1 MGIIVSESSSF
12 ISPIEHIIEDA
23 KQGKV
28 FILIDDE
35 QRENEGDLVV
45 LAEKITSDV
54 INFMITHGSGIV
66 CLSITEDFMYKLG
79 LEFMPKRHVND
90 NSASFATSID
100 ARYGITTGVSA
111 HDRAHT
117 ILTVVNENV
126 TKDDFVTP
134 GHIFPIV
141 SKKGGVLERSGHTEA
156 SVEIAKIAGSA
167 PIAVVCELMNSDG
180 TMSRMPDIIEFSQRH
195 NIKVTS
201 IDKLIQYVK
210 ANW

>member
-12 ISPIEHIIEDA
+12 ISPIEHIVEDA
-23 KQGKV
+23 KQGKLC
-28 FILIDDE
+28 ILVDDE
-35 QRENEGDLVV
+35 QRENEGDLIV
-45 LAEKITSDV
+45 LAEKVTSDA

-66 CLSITEDFMYKLG
+66 CLSITEDLMYRLG

-111 HDRAHT
+111 CDRAST
-117 ILTVVNENV
+117 ILAVVDRNV
-126 TKDDFVTP
+126 QKDDFVTP

-156 SVEIAKIAGSA
+156 SIEVAKIAGLA
-167 PIAVVCELMNSDG
+167 PVAVVCELMNPDG
-180 TMSRMPDIIEFSQRH
+180 TMSRLPDIIKFSQH
-195 NIKVTS
+195 HGIKVTT
-201 IDKLIQYVK
+201 IDRLIQYVK
-210 ANW
+210 AH

>member
-23 KQGKV
+23 RQGKI

-35 QRENEGDLVV
+35 QRENEGDLVI
-45 LAEKITSDV
+45 LAEKVTSDA

-66 CLSITEDFMYKLG
+66 CLSITEDLMYKLE
-79 LEFMPKRHVND
+79 LEFIPKRHVND

-100 ARYGITTGVSA
+100 VRYGITTGVSA
-111 HDRAHT
+111 HDRAST
-117 ILTVVNENV
+117 ILRVVDQNV

-141 SKKGGVLERSGHTEA
+141 AKKGGVLERSGHTEA
-156 SVEIAKIAGSA
+156 SVEIAKIAGLA
-167 PIAVVCELMNSDG
+167 PVAVVCELMNPDG
-180 TMSRMPDIIEFSQRH
+180 TMSRMPDIIEFSQRY
-195 NIKVTS
+195 NVKVTS
-201 IDKLIQYVK
+201 IEKLIQYVK
-210 ANW
+210 TH

>member
-23 KQGKV
+23 KQGKL
-28 FILIDDE
+28 FILVDDE

-45 LAEKITSDV
+45 LAEKVTSDS

-66 CLSITEDFMYKLG
+66 CLSITEDFMHKLG
-79 LEFMPKRHVND
+79 LEFIPKRHVNN

-111 HDRAHT
+111 YDRART
-117 ILTVVNENV
+117 ILTVVNQDV

-156 SVEIAKIAGSA
+156 SVEIAKIAGLS
-167 PIAVVCELMNSDG
+167 PVAVVCELMNPDG
-180 TMSRMPDIIEFSQRH
+180 TMSRLPDNIEFSQRYGV
-195 NIKVTS
+195 KVTS
-201 IDKLIQYVK
+201 IDKLIQYVR
-210 ANW
+210 AH

>member
-12 ISPIEHIIEDA
+12 ISPIEHIVEDA
-23 KQGKV
+23 KQGKIFV
-28 FILIDDE
+28 LVDDE

-45 LAEKITSDV
+45 LAEKVTSDS

-79 LEFMPKRHVND
+79 LEFIPKRHVNN

-111 HDRAHT
+111 SDRART
-117 ILTVVNENV
+117 ILTVVNQNV

-156 SVEIAKIAGSA
+156 SVEIAKIAGLT
-167 PIAVVCELMNSDG
+167 PVAVVCELMNPDG
-180 TMSRMPDIIEFSQRH
+180 TMSRLPDIIEFSQRYGV
-195 NIKVTS
+195 KVTS

-210 ANW
+210 TH

>member
-28 FILIDDE
+28 FVLVDNE
-35 QRENEGDLVV
+35 QRENEGDMVV
-45 LAEKITSDV
+45 LAEKVTSDSV
-54 INFMITHGSGIV
+54 NFMIRHGSGIV
-66 CLSITEDFMYKLG
+66 CLSITEDFMHKLG

-100 ARYGITTGVSA
+100 ARYGVTTGVSA
-111 HDRAHT
+111 CDRAHT
-117 ILTVVNENV
+117 ILTAVNQSV

-156 SVEIAKIAGSA
+156 SVEIAKIAGLT
-167 PIAVVCELMNSDG
+167 PVAVVCELMNPDG
-180 TMSRMPDIIEFSQRH
+180 TMSRLPDIIEFAQRYG
-195 NIKVTS
+195 IKVTS

-210 ANW
+210 AH